1 MGRSSE
7 KCMIKWYIYIGVF
20 LLTNV
25 QFLNAQIDNDTTEV
39 FYYVIEGDSI
49 HRDRISL
56 DEVFLLSELQFDSKE
71 AQRRYLLLKRRTHK
85 VYPYAKLAAERL
97 VVMNQRLEQIEKKKH
112 KRIYTKRLQDYIEN
126 EFSEQLKKLTR
137 SEGQILVK
145 LIHRQTGET
154 AFDLV
159 KELRTGWRAFWYN
172 VTANMFDISLK
183 EEFNPYVN
191 EEDYLIEDILL
202 RAFQDKSLEKQ
213 EPAIPIDYFEL
224 RDYWRKKNMDNS
236 P

>member
-1 MGRSSE
+1 
-7 KCMIKWYIYIGVF
+7 MIKWYIYIGVF

-183 EEFNPYVN
+183 EEFNPYVS

>member
-1 MGRSSE
+1 
-7 KCMIKWYIYIGVF
+7 MIKWYIYIGVF

-183 EEFNPYVN
+183 EEFKPYEN